1 LNPILQD
8 IKTAIETERLLI
20 RKPEIGDGKAVN
32 NAIKASVTE
41 LKRWMPWMQEVP
53 APEDTEENIRESVA
67 NWINRTNLRMLVF
80 HKDTGEFIASSGFHA
95 INWDVPKVEIGYWMD
110 TRYTGQGY
118 MTEAVDALTA
128 YAFTELGVKRVQIL
142 CDEANKASR
151 AVAER
156 VGYQL
161 EGIHYC
167 DSLSADRKTVR
178 NTAYYSMTR

>member
-1 LNPILQD
+1 LNPILRD
-8 IKTAIETERLLI
+8 FKPTIETDRLLI
-20 RKPEIGDGKAVN
+20 RKPEVGDGKAVN
-32 NAIKASVTE
+32 DAIKASLPE
-41 LKRWMPWMQEVP
+41 LKAWMPWVQEVP
-53 APEDTEENIRESVA
+53 TPEDTEENIRESVA

-118 MTEAVDALTA
+118 MTEVVDALTT
-128 YAFTELGVKRVQIL
+128 YAFKELGVKRVQIL
-142 CDEANKASR
+142 CDEDNKASR
-151 AVAER
+151 AVPER

-167 DSLSADRKTVR
+167 DSLSADRKMVR
-178 NTAYYSMTR
+178 NTVYYSKTR